1 MLSLPKTGAAK
12 KTGGCLYL
20 IHSAVVLDFMM
31 NTVFLYALFEPRC
44 EKTGFGVSDQVPH
57 KLGCTTTEDSYRLE
71 ISDLESRGIVL
82 SVKRKQR
89 R

>member
-1 MLSLPKTGAAK
+1 MKPRT
-12 KTGGCLYL
+12 
-20 IHSAVVLDFMM
+20 IQVLNPTLKQVSNSSIPHTQCCNMDFMM

-82 SVKRKQR
+82 SV
-89 R
+89 